1 MPVRLRIALLFT
13 ILVCVILLIVGN
25 VVYYISYQGR
35 LDAVQTRLTLRANNI
50 VSFFKQAEAANGELI
65 QKIDNWTAAP
75 LRDKEIQVFDNN
87 NMRVY
92 VYSDRRRDTL
102 LVFDTVLL
110 NKARQQGNIYYS
122 NTRKEAVGIYD
133 RESDIVV
140 FSATSDEQGKHQL
153 FQLKMTLTLSLVGG
167 AFIALV
173 GGYLFAGRL
182 LRPVKEIADE
192 VNEISGKNLTQRIPT
207 GTTKDEW
214 HYLSSTLNRLMDRL
228 QKTLDMHRRFITNA
242 SHELS
247 TPLAAIS
254 NQLGI
259 VLQKKRKAEEYHD
272 VMTFVYRDTL
282 HLSKLTRTLLEFA
295 QTSGNDSGLEI
306 QPVRIDE
313 VLLQLP
319 AEMVRINRDYIVLLE
334 FDNLPLEE
342 DGLLVFGNEELL
354 LTAVKNIVLNACKY
368 TIDHKAL
375 VRLTAGRG
383 EVNVEI
389 IDNGPGIPEKELGSI
404 FQPFYRGHVA
414 GAIPG
419 FGLGL
424 SLTRRIIKLHKG
436 QISVESSVKKG
447 TIFTIH
453 LPAGFQ
459 QNGAGANGTYLEIDE

>member
-1 MPVRLRIALLFT
+1 MPIRLRIALLFT
-13 ILVCVILLIVGN
+13 ILVCAILLIVGY

-50 VSFFKQAEAANGELI
+50 VSFFKQAEAANGDLI

-75 LRDKEIQVFDNN
+75 LRDKEIQVFDNHN
-87 NMRVY
+87 RRVY
-92 VYSDRRRDTL
+92 VYSDRTRDTL
-102 LVFDTVLL
+102 LVFDADLIEKVRREGQL
-110 NKARQQGNIYYS
+110 YYS
-122 NTRKEAVGIYD
+122 NKRKEAVGIYD

-153 FQLKMTLTLSLVGG
+153 FQLKMTLMLSFIGG

-173 GGYLFAGRL
+173 GGYFFAGRL
-182 LRPVKEIADE
+182 LRPVRAIADE

-207 GTTKDEW
+207 GATKDEW
-214 HYLSSTLNRLMDRL
+214 HYLSSTLNGLMDRL
-228 QKTLDMHRRFITNA
+228 QQTLDMHRRFISNA

-254 NQLGI
+254 NQLGV

-272 VMTFVYRDTL
+272 VMTYVYRDTL
-282 HLSKLTRTLLEFA
+282 QLSKLTQTLLEFA

-319 AEMVRINRDYIVLLE
+319 AEMARINQDYVVLLE
-334 FDNLPLEE
+334 FGELPVEE

-368 TIDHKAL
+368 TLDHKAL
-375 VRLTAGRG
+375 VRLRGSAGEIWV
-383 EVNVEI
+383 EV

-414 GAIPG
+414 GTSPG

-436 QISVESSVKKG
+436 QISVTSSIRTG
-447 TIFTIH
+447 TVFTIR

-459 QNGAGANGTYLEIDE
+459 HNDPAVHRGYLEMDE